1 MHYHLRVE
9 DAYCVN
15 KLRQNVSLE
24 TWIWHQI
31 VTSQTVHKK
40 YKWPPY
46 ACDACEWTPTPWK
59 FYACATAFNRRILR
73 SCLVPHCS
81 PPPALTLPSTTPCR
95 RVRSQLFLSPTPVL
109 FQEVGILILDRQLRH
124 SNTASLTSITQF
136 TNVIWHH
143 VVLRLILIVDWW
155 VAMVVDWCPAV
166 HDTSGA
172 TAPLS
177 HVGNW
182 CELYYFLQTF
192 TKIHIMIV
200 VASNTKKGIWE
211 SWSWN
216 TNKTVVGSNPV
227 CSKCADSCRTR
238 VLKSGCCT
246 PLSRCEL
253 WLDACIQHQ
262 RRVFLSTH
270 GSNLLSFVVK
280 EPHYI

>member
-1 MHYHLRVE
+1 MNMTSNCDVTNSAQKIQMTTICLWCLWMNSHPMKIL
-9 DAYCVN
+9 CV
-15 KLRQNVSLE
+15 RHCIQPQN
-24 TWIWHQI
+24 
-31 VTSQTVHKK
+31 
-40 YKWPPY
+40 
-46 ACDACEWTPTPWK
+46 
-59 FYACATAFNRRILR
+59 TALL
-73 SCLVPHCS
+73 SGAALLT
-81 PPPALTLPSTTPCR
+81 PPALTLPSTTPCR